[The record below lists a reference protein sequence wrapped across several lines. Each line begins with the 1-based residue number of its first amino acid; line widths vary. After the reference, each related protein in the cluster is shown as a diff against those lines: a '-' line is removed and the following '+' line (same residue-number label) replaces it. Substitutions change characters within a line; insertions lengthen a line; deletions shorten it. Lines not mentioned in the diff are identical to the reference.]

1 MPRRPRIITIL
12 TIGYVVSPFFILLQG
27 ASVHHLPLFGP
38 EGILLR
44 LYITDIAVLL
54 LYPLSAV
61 AIYSVKKWG
70 WYLFIGCALCLVA
83 YNGYVFS
90 LSPRYNVV
98 FLLLFNIAIALVAGI
113 FFRRHIIAPYF
124 NPRLRWWETEPR
136 YSIEVYAELAAE
148 GRRLCVE
155 LLDVSTGGC
164 YGSLRARLCPGETFP
179 MTIHC
184 MKRQAD
190 VTGKLLR
197 VVPLEDD
204 LVGCGF
210 MFVGKTEQQERALQD
225 ILKFLERGGL
235 RNCKRE
241 EEPKMSVPGLLHHE
255 HVETASRYL
264 VSHGAHIFVDAV
276 PVPCMVDDLSK
287 NGCFIHT
294 QRALSEG
301 SRCTLLLQCLKTEL
315 TVQGVVKRKSELQG
329 LYGYGIAFADL
340 SRPLERELRYLLRI
354 LKRIGAVSRLKT
366 ASPVSDRVIDE
377 AVRNTP
383 YRTVLFLERMF
394 RSIQR

>member
-1 MPRRPRIITIL
+1 MPRRPTIITIL

-27 ASVHHLPLFGP
+27 AYVHHLPLFGP
-38 EGILLR
+38 EGILRR
-44 LYITDIAVLL
+44 LYFTDIATLL
-54 LYPLSAV
+54 LYPLSAF

-98 FLLLFNIAIALVAGI
+98 LLLLYNIAIAFVAGL
-113 FFRRHIIAPYF
+113 FFRRHVIAPYF

-136 YSIEVYAELAAE
+136 YRIDVYAELAAE
-148 GRRLCVE
+148 GRRLRVE
-155 LLDVSTGGC
+155 LLDISTGGC
-164 YGSLRARLCPGETFP
+164 YGSLRAGLSPGETCQ

-184 MKRQAD
+184 MKRQVD
-190 VTGKLLR
+190 VTGRLLR

-210 MFVGKTEQQERALQD
+210 MFVGKTEQQERALQE
-225 ILKFLERGGL
+225 ILKILERGSL
-235 RNCKRE
+235 RNSKRE
-241 EEPKMSVPGLLHHE
+241 DEPKMRLPDLSDREP
-255 HVETASRYL
+255 VETASRYL

-276 PVPCMVDDLSK
+276 PVPCTVNDLSK

-294 QRALSEG
+294 QRLLSQG
-301 SRCTLLLQCLKTEL
+301 TRCTLLLQCLKTEV

-329 LYGYGIAFADL
+329 RYGYGIAFADL
-340 SRPLERELRYLLRI
+340 SRPLARELRHLLRT
-354 LKRIGAVSRLKT
+354 LKRIGALNRLKT

-383 YRTVLFLERMF
+383 YRTVLFVGRIV